1 MRASTSRRLRLE
13 NDLRRALQRDELV
26 LHYQP
31 QVSGDRVCGV
41 EALVRWRRSTGE
53 LMAPDDFIPLAE
65 ETGIIAPLGSWV
77 LREACRQLVEWRE
90 AGLCDEGLNMA
101 VNVSPRQLGTPDLL
115 AALRDVLREFPIDP
129 ARLCLEVTESAVV
142 GDSAA
147 TAQELETLK
156 ALGIQLAVDD
166 FGTGFA
172 SLDHLN
178 RFPLDVLKID
188 RRFIRGM
195 SHDSH
200 SKALVTAVVR
210 VAEALELSPVAEGVE
225 LSSQAAQLR
234 ELGCPVMQGFL
245 FSRPR
250 PEDEV
255 GPLLGLD
262 PWSAVRPMKAIDA
275 AGPAAPVRVFLC
287 DDHDGLRE
295 LTRLQL
301 EQHPDIVVVGEAA
314 DGRALVER
322 VGAARPDVIMLDLSM
337 PRMDGLEAIAALRQE
352 SPAARIVIF
361 SGFEARSLRARAL
374 DLGAHDYIEKRAPAA
389 KIVASVRAAGR
400 AYREELVRAAGEAA

>member
-1 MRASTSRRLRLE
+1 
-13 NDLRRALQRDELV
+13 V

-41 EALVRWRRSTGE
+41 EALVRWRRSPEE
-53 LMAPDDFIPLAE
+53 LIAPEDFISIAE

-77 LREACRQLVEWRE
+77 LREACRQLVAWRR
-90 AGLCDEGLNMA
+90 AGLCDADLTMA
-101 VNVSPRQLGTPDLL
+101 VNVSPLQLGTPDLI
-115 AALRDVLREFPIDP
+115 AALREVLEEFPIDP

-147 TAQELETLK
+147 TAQELENLK
-156 ALGIQLAVDD
+156 ELGIQLAVDD

-188 RRFIRGM
+188 RRFIRGV
-195 SHDSH
+195 SHDPQ
-200 SKALVTAVVR
+200 SKALVTALVR
-210 VAEALELSPVAEGVE
+210 VAQALDLSPVAEGVE
-225 LSSQAAQLR
+225 LRSQAAELDG
-234 ELGCPVMQGFL
+234 LGCGIMQGFL

-255 GPLLGLD
+255 GPLLALD
-262 PWSAVRPMKAIDA
+262 PGSQ
-275 AGPAAPVRVFLC
+275 AGPTQPLDGSAPAHPVRVFLC
-287 DDHDGLRE
+287 DDVDELRE

-301 EQHPDIVVVGEAA
+301 ANHPDIVVVGEAG
-314 DGRALVER
+314 DGKALIER
-322 VGAARPDVIMLDLSM
+322 VAAARPDVILLDLSM
-337 PRMDGLEAIAALRQE
+337 PRMDGLEAIVALRQHF
-352 SPAARIVIF
+352 PTARIVIF

-374 DLGAHDYIEKRAPAA
+374 DLGAHDYIEKRRPAA
-389 KIVASVRAAGR
+389 EIVAAIRAAGS
-400 AYREELVRAAGEAA
+400 ACREELVLAAGAAP